1 MPPERRDPASGKPT
15 YTAGAFAIVR
25 DERGRVLWI
34 RRSDTGWWG
43 LPGGVIEF
51 GETPGDAAV
60 REAFEE
66 TGFVVEVIRLAAIDW
81 KRAVADAV
89 FVFECR
95 ITGGTATPSAETSEV
110 VFIDMAEPPNA
121 PPHIIERIR
130 RVISS
135 PHEALLLSTS

>member
-1 MPPERRDPASGKPT
+1 MPPARRDPASGKPT
-15 YTAGAFAIVR
+15 YTAGAFAIAR
-25 DERGRVLWI
+25 DEAGRVLWI
-34 RRSDTGWWG
+34 RRRDTGWWG

-95 ITGGTATPSAETSEV
+95 ITGGGATPSREASEGRC
-110 VFIDMAEPPNA
+110 IDLA
-121 PPHIIERIR
+121 PP
-130 RVISS
+130 
-135 PHEALLLSTS
+135 PDAPPPTA